1 MIEIENLHKQFG
13 HHRVLRGINLTIAQ
27 GQFLTLFGP
36 NGAGKTTLLKIIATL
51 SRPTRGCV
59 RLNGY
64 ELRSDWTE
72 ARRAIGMVSH
82 QSLLYPDLTLYEN
95 LRFFAQLYALPDPD
109 NRIRHLLDEVGLAHR
124 AHDAVRTFS
133 RGMIQRATIARALLH
148 DPLILLLDEPF
159 TGLDEGAAERF
170 GALLAE
176 TARRGRTIIMTTHN
190 LEQGLA
196 LGDHIAILAGGKI
209 VHNAPRE
216 AHTMDEWRTLYRRY
230 VGGAHA

>member
-13 HHRVLRGINLTIAQ
+13 HHRVLRGVNLTIAE
-27 GQFLTLFGP
+27 GEFLTLFGP

-51 SRPTRGCV
+51 SRPTRGHV

-82 QSLLYPDLTLYEN
+82 HSLLYPDLTLHEN
-95 LRFFAQLYALPDPD
+95 LHFFARLYAVPDSEQ
-109 NRIRHLLDEVGLAHR
+109 RIEQVLNQVGLAHR
-124 AHDAVRTFS
+124 AHDPVRTFS
-133 RGMIQRATIARALLH
+133 RGMVQRATIARALLH

-159 TGLDEGAAERF
+159 TGLDEGAAQRF
-170 GALLAE
+170 ADLLAE
-176 TARRGRTIIMTTHN
+176 TARRGRTILMVTHN

-196 LGDHIAILAGGKI
+196 LCDRVAILARGKI
-209 VHNAPRE
+209 VHDAPRD
-216 AHTMDEWRTLYRRY
+216 ALSLDEWRALYRQY